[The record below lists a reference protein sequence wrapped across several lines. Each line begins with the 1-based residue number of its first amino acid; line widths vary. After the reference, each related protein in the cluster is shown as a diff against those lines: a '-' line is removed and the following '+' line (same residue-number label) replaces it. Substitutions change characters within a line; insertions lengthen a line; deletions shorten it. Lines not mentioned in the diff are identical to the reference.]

1 MSDKI
6 KVLVVEDSTV
16 LRILLVEIL
25 NSDARLKVMAA
36 VASGEEAIEFLRTSQ
51 PDVVLMDI
59 HLPEM
64 NGYEATRQIMETRPV
79 PIVICSATCDTADL
93 ANTFQA
99 LDAGAVALVAK
110 PVGPAH
116 AEFAPT
122 TAKLLETVLLM
133 SEVRVVKRWSRTRR
147 HVVTGET
154 QPTKSGEKESPVRV
168 VAIGTSTGGPPALQT
183 ILAGLPRTFPVPI
196 LIVQHI
202 ASGFLPGLVEWLTR
216 TTGFPTQ
223 IGVHDEMMLPGRAY
237 LAPDGYHMGA
247 GMGGRIVLSKHEPE
261 NGLRPSVSY
270 LFRSLAATG
279 GSHVLA
285 VLLTGMGRDGAEE
298 LKALRNLGATTI
310 AQDAESSV
318 VHGMPGE
325 AIKLD
330 AAVYVL
336 PPERIAAALTAWASE
351 ETSRDG
357 GSQGYARR

>member
-1 MSDKI
+1 MPDKI
-6 KVLVVEDSTV
+6 NVLVVEDSTV
-16 LRILLVEIL
+16 LRMLLVETL
-25 NSDARLKVMAA
+25 NSDARLTVMAA
-36 VASGEEAIEFLRTSQ
+36 VASGEEAIEFLWRSH

-59 HLPEM
+59 HLPAM

-79 PIVICSATCDTADL
+79 PIVICSATCDTADM

-116 AEFAPT
+116 AEFASI
-122 TAKLLETVLLM
+122 TAKLLETVILM
-133 SEVRVVKRWSRTRR
+133 SEVRVVKRWSRSRR
-147 HVVTGET
+147 HLVNTGGRLARSDDEN
-154 QPTKSGEKESPVRV
+154 PVRV

-183 ILAGLPRTFPVPI
+183 ILAGLPRTFPFPI

-216 TTGFPTQ
+216 TTGYPTQ
-223 IGVHDEMMLPGRAY
+223 IATHDELMLPGRAY

-247 GMGGRIVLSKHEPE
+247 NAGGRIVLSKHEPE

-270 LFRSLAATG
+270 LFRSLAAIG
-279 GSHVLA
+279 GAHVLA

-298 LKALRNLGATTI
+298 LKELRNLGATTI

-325 AIKLD
+325 AIKLG

-336 PPERIAAALTAWASE
+336 PPERISAALTGWASE
-351 ETSRDG
+351 NVSRDG
-357 GSQGYARR
+357 GSQEQVGK